1 MASSSDNSREV
12 KIFEVK
18 KGATGFEE
26 LNKAISRSDVY
37 DNELIERIMP
47 KRTRKCVVHK
57 EISVVNSRVN
67 VEMEIMDDGVVGKLD
82 EEAYPIYHAGCLVV
96 ALMPHGR
103 NVKGKVALRF
113 KDRRL
118 KAGKDV
124 IGSMVADLKKGISAH
139 AEFPGYFISTAD
151 LKAGYTLQLEI
162 ATDELD
168 FKDGVHPFSIQLIS
182 IGRFCGEDLD
192 TRYLLQQ
199 NGTRMYQHLLNSE
212 NEFRCVPKGLDV
224 KMNDTTLVMPEV
236 YETIKKLNLKHHGS
250 DIKKDEHEGGGRNTG
265 PVRGQP
271 E

>member
-1 MASSSDNSREV
+1 MASSSGDAREV

-18 KGATGFEE
+18 KNATGFEE

-37 DNELIERIMP
+37 DNDLIERIMP

-67 VEMEIMDDGVVGKLD
+67 VEMEIMDDGVVGKID
-82 EEAYPIYHAGCLVV
+82 EDAYPIYHAGCLVV

-103 NVKGKVALRF
+103 NLKGRVALRF
-113 KDRRL
+113 KDHRL
-118 KAGKDV
+118 KDGKNV
-124 IGSMVADLKKGISAH
+124 IGSMVADLSKGISAH

-162 ATDELD
+162 ATEELD
-168 FKDGVHPFSIQLIS
+168 FKDGVHPFSVQLIS
-182 IGRFCGEDLD
+182 IGRFCGEDLE

-212 NEFRCVPKGLDV
+212 NESKIVPKGLEV
-224 KMNDTTLVMPEV
+224 RYNDTTLVMPEV

-250 DIKKDEHEGGGRNTG
+250 DLKKDEYEGGGG
-265 PVRGQP
+265 DPGSVRGKP
-271 E
+271 N

>member
-12 KIFEVK
+12 KIFDVK

-26 LNKAISRSDVY
+26 LSKSISRSDVY
-37 DNELIERIMP
+37 DNDLIERIMP
-47 KRTRKCVVHK
+47 KRTRKCLVHK
-57 EISVVNSRVN
+57 EISVVNSRVS
-67 VEMEIMDDGVVGKLD
+67 VEMEIMDDGVVGKID
-82 EEAYPIYHAGCLVV
+82 EDVYPIYHAGCLVV

-103 NVKGKVALRF
+103 NLKGRVVLHF
-113 KDRRL
+113 KDHRL

-124 IGSMVADLKKGISAH
+124 IGSMVADLSKGISAH

-182 IGRFCGEDLD
+182 IGRFCGEDLE

-212 NEFRCVPKGLDV
+212 NEPKVVPKGLDV
-224 KMNDTTLVMPEV
+224 KYNDTTLVMPEV

-250 DIKKDEHEGGGRNTG
+250 DLKKDEYEGSGRDPG
-265 PVRGQP
+265 SVRGKP
-271 E
+271 N